1 MSSKAQIK
9 ANRRNARKSTGPK
22 TAEGKAV
29 VSQNAV
35 KHGLFAPQ
43 DVRNCEKQA
52 DFDEFRAEL
61 LAGLAPVGGVESMLA
76 SRIVSLSWRL
86 KRAER
91 MSSEAIDVMIARV
104 ETDDWQKEQREE
116 AGLLDPESGRP
127 EPILGWAV
135 IRDSSNSQVL
145 ERLLMHERRIESSL
159 YKAMSE
165 SEKLRRLWK
174 REEAEAD
181 QAIPKACG
189 FEAATH
195 RGRDAHETQGRDALA
210 TEAATGT
217 EDVRAQDEK
226 QSQFPPTRLG
236 ASSFTKNGYE
246 KRPRL
251 GTARKQSQTDPTQAR
266 TGPTERKEKRRRPC
280 NACL

>member
-1 MSSKAQIK
+1 M
-9 ANRRNARKSTGPK
+9 
-22 TAEGKAV
+22 
-29 VSQNAV
+29 
-35 KHGLFAPQ
+35 
-43 DVRNCEKQA
+43 
-52 DFDEFRAEL
+52 

-91 MSSEAIDVMIARV
+91 MSSNAIDVMIARV

-116 AGLLDPESGRP
+116 AGLLDHENGRP
-127 EPILGWAV
+127 ELILGWAV
-135 IRDSSNSQVL
+135 IRDFSNSQVL
-145 ERLLMHERRIESSL
+145 ERLLMYERRIESSL

-195 RGRDAHETQGRDALA
+195 RGRDALA
-210 TEAATGT
+210 TETATGT